1 MQLTQY
7 LATLGKRKKR
17 STVIKEPKLLFNY
30 TTTGFG
36 TVDYDWRTVLNDY
49 VRFGAATALLLG
61 LTGIV
66 PSPAEPIMPIEL
78 PELSASRKVSQVV
91 DEIPSRAYQVYQ
103 EDAPARRRPSK
114 TKLADNVLLKRVDSI
129 APRIDL
135 FSMFRRRRRPNR
147 QRPGI
152 PPKGILKPVVNTK
165 REVAKAPKA
174 TQKVP
179 EAVVSKDEM
188 PEPETIDLGDFEDK
202 KNPFLTDSKFK
213 EFFPSWTNSR
223 KKRHTRILEGR
234 IFNITTS
241 GFGTISYDWRQ
252 VINQYVGYG
261 LTAGLI
267 LLASTVLTTPENQKP
282 LIPLNLPEL
291 GDARIN
297 PSNLPP
303 NLPPGTYTTPNFL
316 LPSYVRP
323 RRCSS
328 CSLNKCQRDPFY
340 FSFIISVE

>member
-17 STVIKEPKLLFNY
+17 STIIQEPKVLFNS
-30 TTTGFG
+30 TGFG
-36 TVDYDWRTVLNDY
+36 TVTYDWQSVLNDY
-49 VRFGAATALLLG
+49 VRFGAATALLVY

-66 PSPAEPIMPIEL
+66 PAPEEPIMPIEL
-78 PELSASRKVSQVV
+78 PELSAARKVSQVV

-103 EDAPARRRPSK
+103 EDAPARRRHK
-114 TKLADNVLLKRVDSI
+114 NTKLADNVLLKRVDSI

-135 FSMFRRRRRPNR
+135 FSMFRRRKRPNR

-165 REVAKAPKA
+165 RQVSKAPKA

-179 EAVVSKDEM
+179 ETAVSKDEM

-202 KNPFLTDSKFK
+202 KNPFLSDTKFK

-234 IFNITTS
+234 LFNITTS

-261 LTAGLI
+261 ITAGLI
-267 LLASTVLTTPENQKP
+267 FLASSVLTIPENQKP
-282 LIPLNLPEL
+282 LIPLNLPEF

-303 NLPPGTYTTPNFL
+303 NLPPGTKLSSFLYLESKLRQARQTTL
-316 LPSYVRP
+316 
-323 RRCSS
+323 
-328 CSLNKCQRDPFY
+328 
-340 FSFIISVE
+340 

>member
-17 STVIKEPKLLFNY
+17 STIVQEPKLLFN
-30 TTTGFG
+30 TTGFG
-36 TVDYDWRTVLNDY
+36 TVAYDWRTVMNDY
-49 VRFGAATALLLG
+49 FRFGAATVLLLG

-66 PSPAEPIMPIEL
+66 PSPSEPIMPIEL
-78 PELSASRKVSQVV
+78 PELASSKVSKVP
-91 DEIPSRAYQVYQ
+91 DELPSRAYQVYQ
-103 EDAPARRRPSK
+103 EDAPARLRRK
-114 TKLADNVLLKRVDSI
+114 NTKLADNVLLKRVDSVS
-129 APRIDL
+129 PKIDL
-135 FSMFRRRRRPNR
+135 FSMFRGRPRRRPNR
-147 QRPGI
+147 QRPGV

-165 REVAKAPKA
+165 NTKRQVSKAPKV

-179 EAVVSKDEM
+179 EEVVSKDVM
-188 PEPETIDLGDFEDK
+188 PDPETIDLGDFEDS
-202 KNPFLTDSKFK
+202 KNPFLSDSKFK
-213 EFFPSWTNSR
+213 EFFPSWSNSR

-234 IFNITTS
+234 IFNITNS

-267 LLASTVLTTPENQKP
+267 LLASTVLTTPENSKP
-282 LIPLNLPEL
+282 LIPLNLPEF

-303 NLPPGTYTTPNFL
+303 NLPPGKLSVYNPVFSRISSYIRVNVKEIL
-316 LPSYVRP
+316 LSV
-323 RRCSS
+323 
-328 CSLNKCQRDPFY
+328 SLS
-340 FSFIISVE
+340 FSLIISPE